1 MALLDTPARRATP
14 VTAPG
19 ELLDAFLALRREARL
34 RHRDA
39 AARLGVSEGEA
50 VAAAVAAPPPF
61 SAVRLAPPWPRLFER
76 VPSLGRV
83 MALTR
88 NEAVVHEKI
97 GVYADMSHRAGVGLA
112 LGQDIDLRIFYVA
125 WAHAFAVTEQAEDG
139 TLQRSLQVF
148 DAHGVAIHK
157 VILKPGAD
165 LPAWERLVSD
175 FAHPDQEPG
184 LQPEPAEPA
193 PPPPDDAA
201 VDVAAFQA
209 AWLAMADTH
218 EFFGLVRRFGLS
230 RTQALRLAPAGHAE
244 SVSPSVLR
252 ILLESVA
259 AEGLPIMVF
268 VGNPGMIQIHTG
280 PVQNIKVMG
289 PWLNVLDPGFNLHLR
304 EDLVSRAWI
313 VRKPTADGVVSSL
326 ELFDAAGETLVM
338 VFGERKPGRAELPAW
353 RALLGALPREAVH
366 G

>member
-1 MALLDTPARRATP
+1 MDLIDTRRLSAAPPA
-14 VTAPG
+14 

-39 AARLGVSEGEA
+39 AARLGLSEGQA
-50 VAAAVAAPPPF
+50 VAAAVSAPPPF

-76 VPSLGRV
+76 MPSLGRV

-88 NEAVVHEKI
+88 NEGAVHEKL

-112 LGQDIDLRIFYVA
+112 LGPDIDLRIFYAA

-139 TLQRSLQVF
+139 APQRSLQVF
-148 DAHGVAIHK
+148 DAQGVAVHK

-165 LPAWERLVSD
+165 LPAWERFVSE
-175 FAHPDQEPG
+175 FAHTDQEPG

-193 PPPPDDAA
+193 APPPPDHA
-201 VDVAAFQA
+201 VDVLAFQA
-209 AWLAMADTH
+209 AWRALADTH
-218 EFFGLVRRFGLS
+218 EFFGLVRRFGLA
-230 RTQALRLAPAGHAE
+230 RTQALRLAPPGHAE
-244 SVSPSVLR
+244 RVPSGVLAT
-252 ILLESVA
+252 LLEAVA

-280 PVQNIKVMG
+280 PVKTVKRMG

-304 EDLVSRAWI
+304 EDLIDQAWI

-326 ELFDAAGETLVM
+326 ELFDAAGETLAM
-338 VFGERKPGRAELPAW
+338 LFGERKPGRAELPAW
-353 RALLGALPREAVH
+353 RALLAALPREVVH